1 MRLSKLLVIAL
12 LPWALA
18 QTVVAAVPEN
28 LKSSFTVEARLLD
41 REIDEYA
48 RAWGRQREAV
58 NRLRSITDRL
68 DAALSDPNS
77 SVSSLRSM
85 ESEFGVA
92 LDSAYAR
99 ARETGEVRKRLY
111 QRMNRL
117 AELAREIER
126 QAGNQLLDIDT
137 PLNGMWKIEAQPID
151 VHGLMNLRQEGTL
164 VTGTYRLSNGNQ
176 GSVQGT
182 FAGGNLRLEL
192 VEVEAGHVGTIRG
205 ELDTDAGEVRGDWQ
219 AMDLTGGRPSAGSW
233 SAHKVSADEEI
244 DF

>member
-1 MRLSKLLVIAL
+1 MRFSKLLVFAL
-12 LPWALA
+12 LAWALA
-18 QTVVAAVPEN
+18 QTVTAAVPEN

-48 RAWGRQREAV
+48 RARGRQREVV
-58 NRLRSITDRL
+58 NRLRSITDKL
-68 DAALSDPNS
+68 DAALSDPNA
-77 SVSSLRSM
+77 SVSSLKSM
-85 ESEFGVA
+85 ESEFGAA

-111 QRMNRL
+111 QRMSRL

-176 GSVQGT
+176 GSVKGT
-182 FAGGNLRLEL
+182 FAGGNLRLDL

-205 ELDTDAGEVRGDWQ
+205 ELNTDSSEVRGDWQ

-233 SAHKVSADEEI
+233 SAHKVSSDEEI

>member
-1 MRLSKLLVIAL
+1 MRLSKLLVLAL

-18 QTVVAAVPEN
+18 QTVAAAVPEN

-48 RAWGRQREAV
+48 RARGRQREAV
-58 NRLRSITDRL
+58 NRLRSITDQL
-68 DAALSDPNS
+68 DAALSDPNA
-77 SVSSLRSM
+77 SVSSLRSL

-111 QRMNRL
+111 QRMSRL
-117 AELAREIER
+117 AELALEIER
-126 QAGNQLLDIDT
+126 QADNQLLDIDT

-151 VHGLMNLRQEGTL
+151 VHGLMSLRQEGTI

-176 GSVQGT
+176 GSVKGT
-182 FAGGNLRLEL
+182 FAGADLRLDL
-192 VEVEAGHVGTIRG
+192 VEAEAGHVGTILG
-205 ELDTDAGEVRGDWQ
+205 ELDTDSGEVSGRWQ
-219 AMDLTGGRPSAGSW
+219 AMELTGGRPSAGTW